1 MKKYLK
7 SICSMELLR
16 YVFTGGM
23 TTVINYVLYFLMTAM
38 SVHYLAANSLAWLG
52 AVIFAFFANR
62 HVVFHSDGNGRREF
76 AEFFSLRAATLL
88 VENLLLLVMVSYMG
102 IGSVIS
108 KVLVSVITVALNYG
122 ACKYG
127 IFRERGVSH
136 E

>member
-1 MKKYLK
+1 
-7 SICSMELLR
+7 MELLR

-88 VENLLLLVMVSYMG
+88 VENLLLLVLVSYMG

>member
-88 VENLLLLVMVSYMG
+88 VENLLLLVLVSYMG